1 MLLHISD
8 SLNTDEVRHAQAL
21 LATAPW
27 GDGRPGAG
35 VQAAQVKN
43 NEQLPHDC
51 DPAREIRT
59 MVLRG
64 LDADPLFFS
73 AALPKRVFPPPPEPL
88 RWRQQLLRQPH

>member
-8 SLNTDEVRHAQAL
+8 SLNADEVRHAQSL

-27 GDGRPGAG
+27 GDGRPGVG

-51 DPAREIRT
+51 DPAR
-59 MVLRG
+59 
-64 LDADPLFFS
+64 
-73 AALPKRVFPPPPEPL
+73 
-88 RWRQQLLRQPH
+88 